1 MVALRNDAAKYA
13 DQKEAARQKK
23 ARQRAASRDT
33 DVENI
38 EEKPKN
44 AVGKD
49 YSESYDPSYKL
60 KHTPPSISRL
70 YAPQHGRLPFKGDG
84 QEIEAKEESSDPEA
98 SADARRA
105 EYAESEGVTQ
115 DEIFAQLCILWS
127 AATEATRVRF
137 VEKEKIIGVLPLL
150 DQKLYSNLK

>member
-1 MVALRNDAAKYA
+1 MA
-13 DQKEAARQKK
+13 
-23 ARQRAASRDT
+23 
-33 DVENI
+33 
-38 EEKPKN
+38 
-44 AVGKD
+44 
-49 YSESYDPSYKL
+49 
-60 KHTPPSISRL
+60 
-70 YAPQHGRLPFKGDG
+70 RLPFKGDG